1 MNTEKHNRVFLLLG
15 SDLGD
20 RMMMLNHALEGIASA
35 IGVVVG
41 RSCVYETE
49 PWGFVSG
56 KKFLNQAVEVMTQNT
71 PYELLENIKMIEE
84 QSGRKR
90 TAGIYQSREIDI
102 DIIFYNSEI
111 IHDRNL
117 IIPHPLMQ
125 ERRFALVPLAE
136 IAGNIVHPVLNKT
149 ISQILNSCKDQS
161 EVKKF
166 ERKAE

>member
-1 MNTEKHNRVFLLLG
+1 MNPVKHNRVFLLLG

-20 RMMMLNHALEGIASA
+20 RMMMLNHALAGIESA
-35 IGVVVG
+35 IGVIVC
-41 RSCVYETE
+41 RSHVYETA

-71 PYELLENIKMIEE
+71 PHELLENIKMIEE

-111 IHDRNL
+111 INDRDL
-117 IIPHPLMQ
+117 IIPHPLVQ

-166 ERKAE
+166 ERESQ

>member
-1 MNTEKHNRVFLLLG
+1 
-15 SDLGD
+15 
-20 RMMMLNHALEGIASA
+20 
-35 IGVVVG
+35 
-41 RSCVYETE
+41 
-49 PWGFVSG
+49 
-56 KKFLNQAVEVMTQNT
+56 MTQNT
-71 PYELLENIKMIEE
+71 PHELLENIKMIEE

-149 ISQILNSCKDQS
+149 ISQILNSCQDQS

-166 ERKAE
+166 EREAR

>member
-1 MNTEKHNRVFLLLG
+1 LNPVKHNRVFLLLG

-20 RMMMLNHALEGIASA
+20 RMMMLNHALAGIESV
-35 IGVVVG
+35 IGVVVC
-41 RSCVYETE
+41 RSYVYETA

-56 KKFLNQAVEVMTQNT
+56 KKFLNQAVEVMTQHT
-71 PYELLENIKMIEE
+71 PHELLENIKMIEE

-90 TAGIYQSREIDI
+90 TAGMYQSREIDI